1 LQIYK
6 TRQEALP
13 GESDYINELVDN
25 DLSLEH
31 KIDLLIS
38 SYQKLKLDPTGF
50 RNLIEMLGDR
60 LSIKARFPRKGD
72 VNERFDVL
80 FTTEAG
86 YKIVAEIEIPS
97 TAILDAPRNLL
108 DDIAIMTNRHEN
120 DIKELESLV
129 ICWDLPNNRTDYWN
143 VVQDINNILKIKIK
157 TCTVLA
163 LAILVWTGESFD
175 IKSDKYYLSTSKNT
189 LEDTVKILAK
199 NGIDASK
206 YSGLL
211 YPIK

>member
-1 LQIYK
+1 MQIYK
-6 TRQEALP
+6 TRQEAQP
-13 GESDYINELVDN
+13 GESDYIKELVDN

-50 RNLIEMLGDR
+50 KNLIGMLGEKLD
-60 LSIKARFPRKGD
+60 LEVRFPRKGD

-80 FTTEAG
+80 FDTKTG

-108 DDIAIMTNRHEN
+108 DDIAVMTNRHEN
-120 DIKELESLV
+120 DITKLESLV

-143 VVQDINNILKIKIK
+143 VVQDVNNILKIKIK
-157 TCTVLA
+157 TCTILA

-175 IKSDKYYLSTSKNT
+175 LKSDKYYLSASSNT
-189 LEDTVKILAK
+189 LESTVEILRK
-199 NGIDASK
+199 NGIDTSK
-206 YSGLL
+206 YRGLL
-211 YPIK
+211 YPVK